1 MDLTATNLAM
11 STSWNVRR
19 HSQIGPVLAELR
31 ELGFSQIELNSLPP
45 AMAAGLPDELART
58 GLIVQSLHDP
68 IPWPVDSSGQRLGW
82 SGLAELSAPIEEER
96 QSAVAQAQGTIDL
109 AARLGARAV
118 ILHLGHVDTSVP
130 QPKLFA
136 LLRGGAQEEFLRL
149 RDRGLAE
156 REARRGPSLQ
166 SALRSVRE
174 LGEYAARAGIS
185 LGIEVRDGYH
195 EIPSLDEFVLVFA
208 ACHGLPVYYWH
219 DTGHAYRQEVLGIA
233 TAEAYLR
240 RFGTR
245 LLGAHLHDARPERD
259 HLAPGLGNLDL
270 AAIAARLPAGALRT
284 LELNDAATA
293 EQIRAGVE
301 LLCQAGPA
309 GRCAL

>member
-1 MDLTATNLAM
+1 MDLTAANLAM
-11 STSWNVRR
+11 STSWNVRK
-19 HSQIGPVLAELR
+19 HSQIGSVLAELR
-31 ELGFSQIELNSLPP
+31 DLGFSLIELNSLPP
-45 AMAAGLPDELART
+45 AMVAGLPDELART
-58 GLIVQSLHDP
+58 GMMVQSLHDP

-82 SGLAELSAPIEEER
+82 SALPELSAPLEDER
-96 QSAVAQAQGTIDL
+96 LNAVARAKGTIEL

-130 QPKLFA
+130 QSKLFA
-136 LLRGGAQEEFLRL
+136 LLRSGAQDEFRRL
-149 RDRGLAE
+149 RDRGLGE
-156 REARRGPSLQ
+156 REAAKSENLH

-195 EIPSLDEFVLVFA
+195 EIPSLEEFDQVFA
-208 ACHGLPVYYWH
+208 ICDGLPVYYWH

-233 TAEAYLR
+233 TADAYLQ
-240 RFGTR
+240 RFGDR

-259 HLAPGLGNLDL
+259 HLAPGLGDLDL
-270 AAIAARLPAGALRT
+270 AGIAARLPAGALRT
-284 LELNDAATA
+284 LELSDAATA

-301 LLCQAGPA
+301 LLCQARPA
-309 GRCAL
+309 GL